1 MYETIAWLVGLSVAS
16 SLFFRKG
23 IKAGIKHSL
32 LTLRLS
38 EEQVQLLN
46 EELRKDE
53 YDLSIEALKEVSKKV
68 PKKMT
73 DDESNR
79 VIN

>member
-1 MYETIAWLVGLSVAS
+1 MYETIAWFVGLSVAS

>member
-1 MYETIAWLVGLSVAS
+1 MYETIAWLVGLFVVS
-16 SLFFRKG
+16 SYFFRKG
-23 IKAGIKHSL
+23 IKSGIKHSL

-68 PKKMT
+68 PKKMSDVET
-73 DDESNR
+73 KR
-79 VIN
+79 VLN

>member
-32 LTLRLS
+32 LTLRLT
-38 EEQVQLLN
+38 EEQVQVLN

-53 YDLSIEALKEVSKKV
+53 YDLSVEALKEVPKKV
-68 PKKMT
+68 PKKMA
-73 DDESNR
+73 DIKPKR